1 MSSSWPTPG
10 VGHVGEYQVSGHV
23 LPVTGSN
30 AVINLKYLA
39 SSITVSADGA
49 DAEVTFYD
57 SGSNGVAF
65 TVPTNSTT
73 RFTGKFKKFKVAS
86 PGDAL
91 VELTNIPSVAYNAP
105 IFTDLFSE

>member
-39 SSITVSADGA
+39 SSITVSAINA

-65 TVPTNSTT
+65 TVPTDSTT

-91 VELTNIPSVAYNAP
+91 VELTNIPSAAYQAP
-105 IFTDLFSE
+105 IFTDLFTE

>member
-1 MSSSWPTPG
+1 MNFKG
-10 VGHVGEYQVSGHV
+10 KKEVVK
-23 LPVTGSN
+23 
-30 AVINLKYLA
+30 AVQKLLGI
-39 SSITVSADGA
+39 SADGA